1 MYTVFVKLLS
11 GDILPLSVEDPSM
24 ELVRQR
30 LADHLGCHMAQ
41 VTLFRLEEEEKPSED
56 SEEEKPS
63 EDSEEEKA
71 SEDSEEEKPSEDSEE
86 DIPFVDGGSYGV
98 VVHSTM
104 SLHLSLQS
112 GDIMN
117 DSFTYHVLRNFT
129 LSLFTPIPYR
139 LLHEIHF
146 YYDEDT
152 PRFYPDDGVR
162 SHPRM
167 TYITVEEEGEDSL
180 YGLIENDPFLQADCF
195 DREEVGREAERLFQK
210 YMADLDTLEGELL
223 TDEELE
229 EPEEL

>member
-41 VTLFRLEEEEKPSED
+41 VTLFRLEEEEKP
-56 SEEEKPS
+56 
-63 EDSEEEKA
+63 